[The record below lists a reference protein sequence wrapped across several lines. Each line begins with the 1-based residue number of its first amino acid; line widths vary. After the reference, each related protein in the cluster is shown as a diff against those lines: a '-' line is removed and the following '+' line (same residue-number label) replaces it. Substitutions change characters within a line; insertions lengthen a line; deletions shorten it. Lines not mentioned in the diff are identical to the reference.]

1 MRLHMQMMLPII
13 RDLSKIYKQFIQR
26 NIKTNNPIKNWAE
39 DQNRHFSKG
48 DKQMANSHL
57 KRCLTSLLM
66 REIQNKTTK
75 MYHLTLV
82 RMTTIK
88 NPTNNKCLRGCGE
101 KRTLLRCWK
110 EHKLVLP
117 LWRKAWRFHKE
128 LKIELSHEAAIPIL
142 GIYPERM
149 KTNSKM
155 IHAPQCF

>member
-1 MRLHMQMMLPII
+1 MQMMIPIG
-13 RDLSKIYKQFIQR
+13 DLFPKYTNSSHSLISKQ
-26 NIKTNNPIKNWAE
+26 TNNPIKNWAE
-39 DQNRHFSKG
+39 DQNRYFSKG

-66 REIQNKTTK
+66 REMQIKTTK

-88 NPTNNKCLRGCGE
+88 KSTNNKCLRGCEE
-101 KRTLLRCWK
+101 KRTLLHCWK

-117 LWRKAWRFHKE
+117 LWRRFHKE
-128 LKIELSHEAAIPIL
+128 LKIELSHELAIPIL

-149 KTNSKM
+149 KTNSK
-155 IHAPQCF
+155 